1 MITTKYTT
9 IMITLALLI
18 GGIGMYLMTRRESEK
33 SFWDR
38 YGLYIM
44 AVMLC
49 AWVEYNYHYNP
60 NVLYERA
67 MALEARQK
75 HDKARQILTQLAEE
89 EHFAKAEVTLA
100 ALTKAAPAPTKTAPA
115 PTMAAPAPTK
125 TTKTTP
131 HEDEE

>member
-1 MITTKYTT
+1 MKI
-9 IMITLALLI
+9 AFHPADNPS
-18 GGIGMYLMTRRESEK
+18 SEELTE
-33 SFWDR
+33 F
-38 YGLYIM
+38 
-44 AVMLC
+44 C

-100 ALTKAAPAPTKTAPA
+100 ALTKATPA

-125 TTKTTP
+125 AKTTA